1 MSLISQA
8 WQLGKDFFIDKEQ
21 RSKAY
26 FLLIT
31 SIIFQLALVYGYVL
45 MNKWSSDFYN
55 ALQHL
60 DKEALYKTLKTFCL
74 LVLFF
79 TLTFMAKYVCQAR
92 LALSWRKFLTQKY
105 YNKWLNNQS
114 YFGSNLLTHKNDNP
128 DQRISEDIHSF
139 VNLSTDLAFGVL
151 YAVAILIAFITIL
164 WSLSGVLKFKAFN
177 IDFSIPGYLVWA
189 ALIYSIVGTL
199 ITYRIGKKLPEIDYL
214 QEQKEAN
221 FRFAMMRLRENAG
234 NIALYGGENYEKTIF
249 KAALEAAINN
259 SFNIISITRNL
270 GIWNNLYN
278 NFANIFPFLMAFPRF
293 FAKEIELGGLM
304 QISNAFGHVQD
315 SFSFFMSSFKT
326 IASYRAVINRLNE
339 FNQNIEHWNQAS
351 LNNKIQ
357 IKQAGFEDIMIKN
370 LSISTPS
377 NKPLITNLNLTL
389 KAGESYLLTGKNG
402 AGKSTL
408 IQAMAGI
415 WIFGEGEI
423 IFPKNKSNFFIPQK
437 PYMNAGTLEQVIMY
451 PDKHLSSKE
460 KMMMLMKKVQLDYL
474 LDRIDN
480 IENWSIS
487 LSLGEQQKIS
497 ILRAIIHNPN
507 ILIMDE
513 STSALTLEDE
523 ELIFKIIKEELP
535 KSTIF
540 SIGHRESLKKF
551 HNQIIKL

>member
-60 DKEALYKTLKTFCL
+60 DKEALYKTLKTFCFVVSFVIL
-74 LVLFF
+74 I
-79 TLTFMAKYVCQAR
+79 FMAKYVCQAR

-105 YNKWLNNQS
+105 YSKWLNNQS

-139 VNLSTDLAFGVL
+139 VNLSTSLAFGIL
-151 YAVAILIAFITIL
+151 NAAVTLISFTTIL
-164 WSLSGVLKFKAFN
+164 WSLSGALKFKAFN

-189 ALIYSIVGTL
+189 ALIYSIAGTL

-221 FRFAMMRLRENAG
+221 FRFSMMRLRENAG

-249 KAALEAAINN
+249 KNALEAAINN
-259 SFNIISITRNL
+259 TLNIISVTRNL
-270 GIWNNLYN
+270 GIWSNLYN
-278 NFANIFPFLMAFPRF
+278 QFANIFPILIACPRF

-304 QISNAFGHVQD
+304 QISNAFGKVED
-315 SFSFFMSSFKT
+315 SFSFFMSSFNT

-339 FNQNIEHWNQAS
+339 FNQNIEHWKQAS

-357 IKQAGFEDIMIKN
+357 IKQAGFEDIIIKN

-377 NKPLITNLNLTL
+377 NKSLITNLNLTL
-389 KAGESYLLTGKNG
+389 EAGESYLLTGKNG

-423 IFPKNKSNFFIPQK
+423 IFPKNKSSFFIPQK

-451 PDKHLSSKE
+451 PDKHLSTKE
-460 KMMMLMKKVQLDYL
+460 KMIILMKEVQLDYL
-474 LDRIDN
+474 LDRVDN

-497 ILRAIIHNPN
+497 ILRAIIHNPD

-523 ELIFKIIKEELP
+523 KLIFKIIKEELP
-535 KSTIF
+535 KSTII